1 MDLLIDRPDFCIP
14 EILPGAAM
22 IRTRQIAD
30 PVELGSS
37 FFMRGNPLKVAL
49 VIHSNIL
56 KKIDGMTSYYR
67 RLCQYVQGT
76 HHELD
81 VFMQDPG
88 GADTMLDKTTRFF
101 LVRAKASFQPLPD
114 AYLSFNPIHYV
125 KLAWYFYRIF
135 QKEKYSCL
143 QFASAHPMS
152 LSAIIAAKRL
162 AIPVVGSYHT
172 LLPDYARYWS
182 NRKYQ
187 AVFGGK
193 IMAWVLTV
201 FVKGWTT
208 LVYGAADIILVPTSK
223 VKDSLGKTY
232 PNKRIEVVSRGV
244 DTKIFRPQTT
254 VGSKLTALYVG
265 RVSVEKDLAK
275 LAFLRRHHDIQLKIV
290 GDGRDIGDIRN
301 RLPFAEFKGR
311 FQDWKLAREYGRS
324 DVFVFPS
331 KTDAYANVVSEA
343 LSSGLPVVAFDT
355 AGVEDRVKN
364 GRNGF
369 LVNDESDFE
378 KAVLKLR
385 NAKLRERMSH
395 CARQTALGLKWATV
409 FEKQLKAFDIA
420 IFERQEKLKRFFPIL
435 RQVLYSFNLSHA
447 LLGSVRMGFYVFLAN
462 ASAGLAAGA
471 GAGLRQSFISFLM
484 VGFNTS
490 FFEFLYHRSR
500 KLSIFLPSILTTTVG
515 TTIHLF
521 SGTPNIFLT
530 AATIFGLALF
540 NFSMLSEIHRRHE
553 TISPWAL
560 ARIFIRYS
568 INILQ
573 RLRLVLKKKATIVAP
588 QLQDMLTRSSIVKSS
603 K

>member
-1 MDLLIDRPDFCIP
+1 
-14 EILPGAAM
+14 
-22 IRTRQIAD
+22 
-30 PVELGSS
+30 
-37 FFMRGNPLKVAL
+37 MRGNQMKVAL

-56 KKIDGMTSYYR
+56 KKIDGMTSYYK

-81 VFMQDPG
+81 VFMQEPG
-88 GADTMLDKTTRFF
+88 RADTLLNKNTRFF
-101 LVRAKASFQPLPD
+101 LIRAKASFQPLPE
-114 AYLSFNPIHYV
+114 AYLSFNPFHYV

-135 QKEKYSCL
+135 QKEEYGCL

-152 LSAIIAAKRL
+152 LSAIAAAKRL
-162 AIPVVGSYHT
+162 GIPVVGSYHT
-172 LLPDYARYWS
+172 LLPEYARYWA
-182 NRKYQ
+182 NRKYK
-187 AVFGGK
+187 AVFGDK
-193 IMAWVLTV
+193 LIAWGLTA
-201 FVKGWTT
+201 FVKGWTK
-208 LVYGAADIILVPTSK
+208 LVYEAADIILVPTSK
-223 VKDSLGKTY
+223 VKHSLGRTY
-232 PNKRIEVVSRGV
+232 PRKPIEVVGRGV
-244 DTKIFRPQTT
+244 DTKIFRPQRT
-254 VGSKLTALYVG
+254 VGRKLTALYVG
-265 RVSVEKDLAK
+265 RVSVEKDLEK
-275 LAFLRRHHDIQLKIV
+275 LAFLRRHNDIQLKIV
-290 GDGRDIGDIRN
+290 GDGKDIGDIRS
-301 RLPFAEFKGR
+301 RLPFAKFKGS
-311 FQDWKLAREYGRS
+311 FQGRKLASEYGRS

-369 LVNDESDFE
+369 LVKDDSDFE

-395 CARQTALGLKWATV
+395 FARQAALGLKWETV
-409 FEKQLKAFDIA
+409 FEKQMRAFDIA
-420 IFERQEKLKRFFPIL
+420 ILERQQKLKRFFPIL

-447 LLGSVRMGFYVFLAN
+447 FLGSVRMGFYVFLAN

-490 FFEFLYHRSR
+490 FFEFVYRRSR
-500 KLSIFLPSILTTTVG
+500 KLSILLPSILTTTVG

-530 AATIFGLALF
+530 AATILGLALF

-553 TISPWAL
+553 TISPWVL
-560 ARIFIRYS
+560 ARIFILYS
-568 INILQ
+568 MNILQ
-573 RLRLVLKKKATIVAP
+573 RFRLVLKKKVIIVAP
-588 QLQDMLTRSSIVKSS
+588 QLQDILTRSSIVKSS

>member
-1 MDLLIDRPDFCIP
+1 MILLIDRHESCIQRTH
-14 EILPGAAM
+14 PGAAM
-22 IRTRQIAD
+22 NSTWQLQTRYNLAVD
-30 PVELGSS
+30 
-37 FFMRGNPLKVAL
+37 FFMRGDHVKVAL

-56 KKIDGMTSYYR
+56 KKIDGMTSYYK

-81 VFMQDPG
+81 VFMQEPG
-88 GADTMLDKTTRFF
+88 RADTLQNKSTRYF
-101 LVRAKASFQPLPD
+101 LIRAKASFQPLPE
-114 AYLSFNPIHYV
+114 AYLSFNPFHYV
-125 KLAWYFYRIF
+125 RLAWYFYRIF
-135 QKEKYSCL
+135 KKEEYSCL

-152 LSAIIAAKRL
+152 LSAIAAAKRL
-162 AIPVVGSYHT
+162 GMPVVGSYHT
-172 LLPDYARYWS
+172 LLPEYARYWT
-182 NRKYQ
+182 NRKYR

-193 IMAWVLTV
+193 FIAWGLTA
-201 FVKGWTT
+201 FVKGWTK
-208 LVYGAADIILVPTSK
+208 LVYGAADIILVPTLK
-223 VKDSLGKTY
+223 VKRSLGRTY
-232 PNKRIEVVSRGV
+232 PNKLIQVVGRGV
-244 DTKIFRPQTT
+244 DTKIFRPQRTF
-254 VGSKLTALYVG
+254 GSKLTALYVG

-275 LAFLRRHHDIQLKIV
+275 LAFFRRHNDIQLKIV
-290 GDGRDIGDIRN
+290 GDGKDIDDIRN

-311 FQDWKLAREYGRS
+311 FQDRKLAREYSRS

-343 LSSGLPVVAFDT
+343 LSSGLPVVAFDS

-369 LVNDESDFE
+369 LVKEESDFE

-385 NAKLRERMSH
+385 NAKLCDKMSH
-395 CARQTALGLKWATV
+395 YARQTALGLKWETV
-409 FEKQLKAFDIA
+409 FEKQMRAFDVA
-420 IFERQEKLKRFFPIL
+420 IFERQQKLKRFFPIL

-447 LLGSVRMGFYVFLAN
+447 FLGSVRMGFYVFLAN

-490 FFEFLYHRSR
+490 FFEFVYRRSR
-500 KLSIFLPSILTTTVG
+500 KLSIFLPSLLTTAVG

-530 AATIFGLALF
+530 AATILGLALF

-553 TISPWAL
+553 TISPWEL
-560 ARIFIRYS
+560 TRIFFQYS
-568 INILQ
+568 INTLR
-573 RLRLVLKKKATIVAP
+573 RLRRSLKKKLSGFAP
-588 QLQDMLTRSSIVKSS
+588 QLQAVLGRSSIAKLP